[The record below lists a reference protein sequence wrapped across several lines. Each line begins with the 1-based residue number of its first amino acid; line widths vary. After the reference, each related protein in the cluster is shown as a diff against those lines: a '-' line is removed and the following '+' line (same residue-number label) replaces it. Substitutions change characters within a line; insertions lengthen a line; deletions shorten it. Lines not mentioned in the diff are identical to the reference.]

1 MRTTGLCARTCSGS
15 LKTKRACARPRSR
28 RRSHRPVTLYKLL
41 QERHVLVASD
51 SVPQGFERRVDNLAA
66 AVIVHVGN
74 YRLIQPRQ
82 SGVIQRFGSALGR
95 M

>member
-1 MRTTGLCARTCSGS
+1 M
-15 LKTKRACARPRSR
+15 
-28 RRSHRPVTLYKLL
+28 
-41 QERHVLVASD
+41 LVASD
-51 SVPQGFERRVDNLAA
+51 SVPQSFERRVDNLAA